1 MNCSFEPVWATASAE
16 GVATG
21 VEECQNC
28 CPTFKLQLHFVPTAK
43 CDCLCQTL
51 FSEGSPWRHTSKGVT
66 DPTRKKNVLFGF
78 WDINQSFLFS
88 GNIWPMKKELIKVF
102 RDLFL
107 DVSLPYDFMAEW
119 NKQWWFHASS
129 ASVNFRQ
136 YLSGKLGE
144 TIYELYG
151 YGSRGK
157 VMRIYLDIIWHICFF
172 KCIPFVK
179 GQKVHNRKNGNI
191 PQIVNVVFSSFLA
204 EKNMKNMKKWI
215 HTNT

>member
-1 MNCSFEPVWATASAE
+1 MLRNAKIVAQLSNCNSTL
-16 GVATG
+16 
-21 VEECQNC
+21 CQ
-28 CPTFKLQLHFVPTAK
+28 LPTATV
-43 CDCLCQTL
+43 CVELL
-51 FSEGSPWRHTSKGVT
+51 FREGSPWWHISKGVT
-66 DPTRKKNVLFGF
+66 DPTRIKKVLFGF
-78 WDINQSFLFS
+78 WDINQSFFVPWNL
-88 GNIWPMKKELIKVF
+88 WPMKKELIKVTW
-102 RDLFL
+102 DLFW
-107 DVSLPYDFMAEW
+107 DASMPYDFMAEW

-179 GQKVHNRKNGNI
+179 GQKVHNRKEWKYTANFKCCLFLFFGGKKHEKTDSYQYINLHAE
-191 PQIVNVVFSSFLA
+191 SF
-204 EKNMKNMKKWI
+204 
-215 HTNT
+215 